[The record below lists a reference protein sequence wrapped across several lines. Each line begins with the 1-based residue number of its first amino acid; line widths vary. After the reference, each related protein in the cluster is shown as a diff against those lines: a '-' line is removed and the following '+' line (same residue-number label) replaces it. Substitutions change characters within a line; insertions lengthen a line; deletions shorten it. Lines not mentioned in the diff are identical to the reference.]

1 MDYIVISDSADD
13 YDVVQYTGDGSG
25 GSASGG
31 GRGPAVVAAAP
42 SPAPSA
48 APDQAAAAT
57 ARRYKIELAATENEL
72 IDLEAQLEE
81 LQGLVSSVRDRR
93 DHLRTKLQKHEAED
107 EARRNRKDWSKVRC

>member
-1 MDYIVISDSADD
+1 MISDSDD
-13 YDVVQYTGDGSG
+13 DDDVVQYTGDGSG

-31 GRGPAVVAAAP
+31 GGGPAVV
-42 SPAPSA
+42 APSA

-57 ARRYKIELAATENEL
+57 GRRYKIELAATENEL